1 MCTSRP
7 PTLSSTD
14 STDIELATNK
24 DLEQQPHAR
33 QRGDIELATN
43 RDLEPHARQGVAERA
58 PMQSQ
63 LRQLLA
69 LALPIMLSCMLSFLM
84 PVVDLLFVGHL
95 GTHELAAAALGD
107 TVFKTVAL
115 PLQGFASA
123 LDTFLSQSYGAGR
136 LDAYGRWA
144 HVGTLVMLGLSV
156 PCMLFLA
163 LAEQLLLAIG
173 MVRCPLVQLAARC
186 SVATCTHARPL
197 RPPCYPILCGSP
209 LGRTPRSPPARAA
222 SAGALCRACRP
233 SSPSSR

>member
-14 STDIELATNK
+14 ST
-24 DLEQQPHAR
+24 
-33 QRGDIELATN
+33 DIELATN

-84 PVVDLLFVGHL
+84 PVVDMLFVGHL